1 MTTVRITDSL
11 KHDLTVRLRNQ
22 FRPAIQ
28 KAVDEAAKATD
39 EMLAQNRE
47 ALRTMLNKPWGEH
60 LHLRDLMP
68 ADWCNTPSNRI
79 SVNVRVPDPTEP
91 VVAKAMANLSSVDEP
106 STISMAGF
114 SWTPDS
120 DQEANALAEP
130 DVAIDPDTVEF
141 NIILRPLEF
150 DSLTSMTASLEISE
164 RECVLP
170 PNRRESYFVYDISA
184 YDLCPDQ
191 ASLLPYMATL
201 YAVGDL
207 RDKAEAAERG
217 LVKVLN
223 NVPSVN
229 RLLKEYPQFEPII
242 PDGVLRKVREKVN
255 RGPRTPTER
264 DEYEALGSD
273 EMAALQTAAVLSG
286 LN

>member
-1 MTTVRITDSL
+1 MTTVRITDTL
-11 KHDLTVRLRNQ
+11 KHDLIVRLRNQ

-28 KAVDEAAKATD
+28 KAVDEAEKATD

-68 ADWCNTPSNRI
+68 AQWCNTPSNRI
-79 SVNVRVPDPTEP
+79 SVNVHVPDPTEP

-106 STISMAGF
+106 STINMAGF

-141 NIILRPLEF
+141 TTVLRPTQYETFSNMRDVLEV
-150 DSLTSMTASLEISE
+150 SE
-164 RECVLP
+164 RECMLP
-170 PNRRESYFVYDISA
+170 PNVRESYYVYDISA

-201 YAVGDL
+201 YEVGDL
-207 RDKAEAAERG
+207 KDKAEAAESG
-217 LVKVLN
+217 LIKVLK

-242 PDGVLRKVREKVN
+242 PDAVLHKVREKVN
-255 RGPRTPTER
+255 RGPRKPTER

-273 EMAALQTAAVLSG
+273 EMAALQTAATLSG